1 MTRRRL
7 PGEPTA
13 VARITRVA
21 RRVAERSTLDG
32 ATEEAVIDH
41 IRRHAAASAVIADA
55 DAGDRLGAIAHLTA
69 AAGACVALAARLDEE
84 GRA

>member
-55 DAGDRLGAIAHLTA
+55 GDRLGAIAHLTA
-69 AAGACVALAARLDEE
+69 IAGAAIALAARLDEE

>member
-55 DAGDRLGAIAHLTA
+55 GDRLGAIAHLTA

>member
-1 MTRRRL
+1 MSRRL
-7 PGEPTA
+7 PG
-13 VARITRVA
+13 
-21 RRVAERSTLDG
+21 
-32 ATEEAVIDH
+32 VIDH
-41 IRRHAAASAVIADA
+41 IRRHAAASAVLA